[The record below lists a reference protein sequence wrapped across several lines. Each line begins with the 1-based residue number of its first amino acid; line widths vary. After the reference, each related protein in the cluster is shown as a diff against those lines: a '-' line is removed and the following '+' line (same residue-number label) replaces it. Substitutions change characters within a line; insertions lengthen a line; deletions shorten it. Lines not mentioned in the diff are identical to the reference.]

1 MIKIYSRITEYKAS
15 KELEQFLSLV
25 GYNTEL
31 YIKNL
36 ENFDETT
43 RNNQDKVIIVKSSNI
58 LESIEQIQI
67 QLIEIYKLYS
77 KYKLYCC
84 EDIVNSLEYLDQSE
98 AISLGHRDVK
108 IRDSETLN
116 IVVKN
121 LQNFEDSL
129 ENIGQNTDRVYL
141 KSCKL
146 QIQIQ
151 YRKILKH
158 IKYRSTVWENLYTRI
173 VSLDDITEQV
183 QNLYKDLDK
192 LQDKASRQSKLYE
205 TYGDIVKQ
213 SENGL
218 DTINYYR
225 NAVKLELTSRV
236 LNKISVEY
244 IETYNLREKAVKEID
259 RAQKINNTNIETKQ
273 ISQRLL
279 GSNNSQKVESAVETM
294 TLYSKYIV
302 KDIQKISY
310 NQVSSVIKDILWN
323 ELDLVDILN
332 IWQSL
337 TDLCQIEYKK
347 RGYIDPWINY
357 LVDCADKYRQVLNRE
372 TSGFDYESI
381 EEISYIYIIL
391 LETIIKLSKTSYI
404 YEDIQNRAEKQ
415 LRKQHKLRKIED
427 R

>member
-25 GYNTEL
+25 GYNIEM

-58 LESIEQIQI
+58 LEYIEQIQV
-67 QLIEIYKLYS
+67 QLIEIYKLYN
-77 KYKLYCC
+77 KYKLYNC
-84 EDIVNSLEYLDQSE
+84 EDIVNSLEYLDQDE
-98 AISLGHRDVK
+98 AVSLGHSDVK
-108 IRDSETLN
+108 IREGKTLN

-121 LQNFEDSL
+121 LQDFDDNL
-129 ENIGQNTDRVYL
+129 ENISYNTDKAYL
-141 KSCKL
+141 RSCKL

-158 IKYRSTVWENLYTRI
+158 LKYGSGIQKNLHKQI

-213 SENGL
+213 SENSL

-236 LNKISVEY
+236 LDKISVEY
-244 IETYNLREKAVKEID
+244 IETYNLREKAVEEID
-259 RAQKINNTNIETKQ
+259 KAQKINDTNIETKQ
-273 ISQRLL
+273 IRQRLL
-279 GSNNSQKVESAVETM
+279 ESNNNQKVKSAVETLA
-294 TLYSKYIV
+294 LYSKYTV

-310 NQVSSVIKDILWN
+310 NQVSSMIADILWN

-415 LRKQHKLRKIED
+415 LRKQHEQ
-427 R
+427 